1 MIVAGSVGVQ
11 GDKSLTHR
19 VLFLAGLAGGT
30 SDIRGALTSL
40 DTRSTAAVLR
50 RLGVSIGAL
59 RGGAVVGV
67 KSRRRFRPAI
77 APLDCGN
84 SGTTARLILGLLAAH
99 RFTAVVTGDRSLRR
113 RPMRR
118 LAAPLEQMGAR
129 LTLPEADGLPATIR
143 GGALRPIRCELPVA
157 SAQLK
162 TALLFAALAGGVEI
176 AVREPGVSRDHTER
190 LFRGLGLTLT
200 TRDGWLEFRPEARL
214 RPFSYRVPG
223 DPSSAAFLVGA
234 ALLAE
239 AGELEITEVGL
250 NPTRT
255 AYLSVLHRM
264 GAVLESDGAPDPA
277 ALGEPVGRLMVRP
290 SFLRATTVAAAEV
303 PGLIDEVPLLAVLAA
318 RAEGTSVFHGLGEL
332 RHKESDRLAL
342 LAENLRSVG
351 IRAETQGETLLV
363 TGTDAPPVG
372 PVRTAGDHRIAMAF
386 GVLGTVPG
394 ARVRVDNVQC
404 ADVSY
409 PGFADALRSVAVR
422 RR

>member
-1 MIVAGSVGVQ
+1 MIVAGSVGVP

-30 SDIRGALTSL
+30 SEIRGALASL

-59 RGGAVVGV
+59 RSGAAVQV
-67 KSRRRFRPAI
+67 KSRRRFRPPV

-84 SGTTARLILGLLAAH
+84 SGTAARLSLGLLAAH

-143 GGALRPIRCELPVA
+143 GGPLRPIRCELPVA

-162 TALLFAALAGGVEI
+162 TALLFAALAGGVDI
-176 AVREPGVSRDHTER
+176 AVREPAVSRDHTER

-200 TRDGWLEFRPEARL
+200 ARDGWLEFRPETRL

-239 AGELEITEVGL
+239 GGELEITEVGL

-255 AYLSVLHRM
+255 AYLSVLQRM
-264 GAVLESDGAPDPA
+264 GAVLECDGAPDPA
-277 ALGEPVGRLMVRP
+277 ALGEPVGRLMLRP
-290 SFLRATTVAAAEV
+290 SSLRATTVTAPEV
-303 PGLIDEVPLLAVLAA
+303 PGLIDEIPLLAVVAA
-318 RAEGTSVFHGLGEL
+318 RAEGTSVFHGLREL

-342 LAENLRSVG
+342 LAENLRAVG
-351 IRAETQGETLLV
+351 IGAETQGETLLV

-394 ARVRVDNVQC
+394 ARVRVDNLQC

-409 PGFADALRSVAVR
+409 PGFADALRSVVAR